1 MTHKKKLLIYNYLF
15 FSVLLLLYMA
25 VTLFLFHRQSV
36 SYDGKYASDIHPY
49 IAEMQGIDSGYDFPY
64 PILFLTGRFFR
75 SSPRLTMLWHLPL
88 RFLTPSQ
95 LLF

>member
-49 IAEMQGIDSGYDFPY
+49 IAEM
-64 PILFLTGRFFR
+64 
-75 SSPRLTMLWHLPL
+75 
-88 RFLTPSQ
+88 
-95 LLF
+95 